1 MRMTRQ
7 ILPILRNMI
16 YHRVLQLMLTGKV
29 NYKVNQNQIKPEKG
43 WSKHLTILIITKET
57 LKEAKGWG
65 YKASDEDITKSLVG
79 MDEKYS
85 KEHCASIR
93 DGALNQYFTDHL
105 KQFEEQKKFKFTLE
119 SLKLIMVAE
128 QGFLKETQASLKSP
142 IEEQSYKNQEYLQ
155 AGQIARAK
163 PEILEEVFSLAKYLL
178 ASGAKTEKS
187 LLKDLQDTTDLKAS
201 HEKMGK
207 EVEAHLAKE

>member
-1 MRMTRQ
+1 M
-7 ILPILRNMI
+7 
-16 YHRVLQLMLTGKV
+16 
-29 NYKVNQNQIKPEKG
+29 
-43 WSKHLTILIITKET
+43 
-57 LKEAKGWG
+57 KEAKGWG

-128 QGFLKETQASLKSP
+128 QGFLKET
-142 IEEQSYKNQEYLQ
+142 
-155 AGQIARAK
+155 
-163 PEILEEVFSLAKYLL
+163 
-178 ASGAKTEKS
+178 
-187 LLKDLQDTTDLKAS
+187 
-201 HEKMGK
+201 
-207 EVEAHLAKE
+207 